1 MSTST
6 LSTSNITSGFIDI
19 ATFEELEKYMYG
31 SENAT
36 NYFVSEHQP
45 SIWFTQV
52 PVVLSRASG
61 NPEWGQDWS
70 VSISRAGDYL
80 LHSWLRMI
88 LPEVEAA
95 DGKYVAWTP
104 NVGHAII
111 KEVSITFND
120 LSAARFDNYVLDFL
134 SAFSTPA
141 GKIDGYK
148 QMIGMVP
155 ELVTPSAL
163 LPAKVLNI
171 PLPLFFSRDS
181 GVALPTASL
190 PYNDM
195 RLVFSFRNLG
205 ELLTTY
211 TVDGD
216 GVWSA
221 APAVASDLKYSPALS
236 TVQVWGNYAL
246 VSNDHRRTMGGT
258 PRDIVV
264 EQHQHAPKSSFDAY
278 TRPFGSIDIRFS
290 HSVKALFW
298 AVQNTTIPSVHS
310 NYTTKSAEV
319 EQVGQE
325 IFINYAP
332 GSDPIDTTT
341 LIYENTHRLA
351 ALGSDYFSLVQP
363 YYQDG
368 MTIPSETGYHMY
380 SYALNL
386 LDINASGST
395 NYGKLTNISLV
406 PAASQ
411 EAIDAN
417 QAGEKFMF
425 MIFCLNNNIIR
436 VSGGALGFPIL

>member
-19 ATFEELEKYMYG
+19 ATYEELEKYMYG

-61 NPEWGQDWS
+61 NPEFGQDWS

-80 LHSWLRMI
+80 LHSWLRMV
-88 LPEVEAA
+88 LPSVEAA

-221 APAVASDLKYSPALS
+221 APAVASDLKSTPALS

>member
-61 NPEWGQDWS
+61 NPEFSQDWS

-80 LHSWLRMI
+80 LHSWLRMV
-88 LPEVEAA
+88 LPAVEAA

-155 ELVTPSAL
+155 ELVTPSAS

-195 RLVFSFRNLG
+195 RVVFSFRSLG

-216 GVWSA
+216 GGWSA
-221 APAVASDLKYSPALS
+221 APAVASDLKSTPSLS

-417 QAGEKFMF
+417 QAGQKFMF

>member
-19 ATFEELEKYMYG
+19 ATYEELEKYMYG

-61 NPEWGQDWS
+61 NPDWGQDWS

-80 LHSWLRMI
+80 LHSWLRMV
-88 LPEVEAA
+88 LPAVEAA

-104 NVGHAII
+104 NVGHSII

-155 ELVTPSAL
+155 ELITPSAS

-221 APAVASDLKYSPALS
+221 APAVASDLKSTPALS

-246 VSNDHRRTMGGT
+246 VSNEHRRTMGGS

-264 EQHQHAPKSSFDAY
+264 EQHQHAPRSSFDAY

-310 NYTTKSAEV
+310 NYTTKSAKV
-319 EQVGQE
+319 EQIGDE

-425 MIFCLNNNIIR
+425 IIFCLNNNIIR